1 MNEYTIDKA
10 EELANKFILAVDDM
24 RKRVE
29 EQDLANPYNCKQS
42 AALRRSSMELTR
54 ALSEMRNT

>member
-29 EQDLANPYNCKQS
+29 AHDVNDPYRTKES
-42 AALRRSSMELTR
+42 AALRRVSMDLTR
-54 ALSEMRNT
+54 ALANMRRA